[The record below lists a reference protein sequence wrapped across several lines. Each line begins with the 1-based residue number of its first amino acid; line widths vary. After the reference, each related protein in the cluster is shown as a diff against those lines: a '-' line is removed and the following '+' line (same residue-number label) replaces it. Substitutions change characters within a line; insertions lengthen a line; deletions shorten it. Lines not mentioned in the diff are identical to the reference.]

1 LVVATFREQL
11 PFALACELTDA
22 GEKAE
27 LADSKVSFYWFQ
39 IQFLHY
45 KFIFDL
51 MLFDL
56 VHGYSE
62 HFADAFAVE
71 YLESR
76 ELETGKSPGVASPE
90 EDVDSGGNI
99 ETAADVKGDLSVS
112 ENLFA

>member
-1 LVVATFREQL
+1 MSY
-11 PFALACELTDA
+11 A
-22 GEKAE
+22 GKEAE

-39 IQFLHY
+39 VRFFHY

-56 VHGYSE
+56 VHGDSE

-90 EDVDSGGNI
+90 EDVNSGGNI
-99 ETAADVKGDLSVS
+99 ETAADVEGYLSVS
-112 ENLFA
+112 ENFFA